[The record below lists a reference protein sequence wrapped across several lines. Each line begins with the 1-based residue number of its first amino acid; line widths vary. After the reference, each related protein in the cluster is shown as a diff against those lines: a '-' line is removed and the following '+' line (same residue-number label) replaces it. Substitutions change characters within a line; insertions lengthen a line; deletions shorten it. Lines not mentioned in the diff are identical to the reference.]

1 MTGLETGI
9 ISVIGI
15 LFFVIFGMYIPVVLA
30 LVSLIGTWLIT
41 SNFDVAIFLLS
52 QKSVETISSQ
62 EFAVIPLFV
71 LMGLLISISDIARET
86 FGVAN
91 YVFRKVSGGLG
102 VATVAANAIF
112 ASITGVS
119 IASAAVFTRVAVPE
133 MLRFGYHP
141 RLAVGIVAGS
151 SVLGMLIPPS
161 ILLIVYAFIA
171 EVSVGSLFI
180 GAIVPGLM
188 LAVFYCIAILIIGI
202 LRPKWVGQQQLAALD
217 QDNNMNLVK
226 AAKLLAPI
234 GLLIAL
240 VIGGIYGGFFT
251 PTESGAVG
259 AAGALILTIAR
270 KRLTWSTFW
279 KVTVETG
286 HVTASICFMIIAA
299 SMYSSMLGLSG
310 VPSELQQ
317 WVIGSN
323 FGFPELIITYV
334 VTVILLGTLLDSISI
349 ILIVLPI
356 FIPLLNHFGVDLIW
370 FGILSIIVVEIGL
383 LTPPLGIAVFVVK
396 SCLPDGKISLKDIF
410 LGAMPFGLIMLLV
423 VVLIAVFPALVL
435 KI

>member
-1 MTGLETGI
+1 MTGLELGVLSTGL
-9 ISVIGI
+9 I
-15 LFFVIFGMYIPVVLA
+15 LLFVVLGMYIPVVLT
-30 LVSLIGTWLIT
+30 LISLIGAWMIT
-41 SNFDVAIFLLS
+41 SNFDIAIFLLT

-71 LMGLLISISDIARET
+71 LMGLLISVSDIARET

-91 YVFRKVSGGLG
+91 FIFRKISGGLG
-102 VATVAANAIF
+102 VATIAANAVF

-119 IASAAVFTRVAVPE
+119 IASAAVFTKVAVPE
-133 MLRFGYHP
+133 MIRFGYHP

-171 EVSVGSLFI
+171 QVSVGSLFVA
-180 GAIVPGLM
+180 AIIPGLI
-188 LAVFYCIAILIIGI
+188 LAVFYALFILAIGKI
-202 LRPKWVGQQQLAALD
+202 RPDWVGNRHDVPADEDADMTLGA
-217 QDNNMNLVK
+217 

-234 GLLIAL
+234 VGLVVL
-240 VIGGIYGGFFT
+240 VIGGIYGGIFT

-259 AAGALILTIAR
+259 AAGALILTLAK
-270 KRLTWSTFW
+270 KRLTWRTFW
-279 KVTVETG
+279 KVVVDTG

-310 VPSELQQ
+310 VPTELQN
-317 WVIGSN
+317 WVVSS
-323 FGFPELIITYV
+323 GFSVVALICVYIAI
-334 VTVILLGTLLDSISI
+334 VIILGTLLDSVSI

-356 FIPLLNHFGVDLIW
+356 FIPLLEFFQLDLVWFGV
-370 FGILSIIVVEIGL
+370 LSIIVVEIGL

-396 SCLPDGKISLKDIF
+396 SCLPDDEISLKDIF
-410 LGAMPFGLIMLLV
+410 LGAMPFGLIMLCV
-423 VVLIAVFPALVL
+423 AVLITVFPALIVY
-435 KI
+435 

>member
-1 MTGLETGI
+1 MTGLDIGI
-9 ISVIGI
+9 ISVVGI
-15 LFFVIFGMYIPVVLA
+15 LLFVVLGMYIPVVLT
-30 LVSLIGTWLIT
+30 LVSLVGTWFIT
-41 SNFDVAIFLLS
+41 GNFQIAIFLLT

-71 LMGLLISISDIARET
+71 LMGLLIAISDIARET

-91 YVFRKVSGGLG
+91 YVFRKINGGLG

-119 IASAAVFTRVAVPE
+119 IASAAVFTKVAVPE

-171 EVSVGSLFI
+171 EVSVGSLFL
-180 GAIVPGLM
+180 GAVVPGLL
-188 LAVFYCIAILIIGI
+188 LAFAYFVAIVAIGYF
-202 LRPKWVGQQQLAALD
+202 RPEWVGQGTIGAVAEAED
-217 QDNNMNLVK
+217 MNLAK
-226 AAKLLAPI
+226 AIRLLAPI
-234 GLLIAL
+234 VALVAL
-240 VIGGIYGGFFT
+240 VIGGIYTGLFT

-259 AAGALILTIAR
+259 AAGALLLTLVRR
-270 KRLTWSTFW
+270 KLTWKTFW
-279 KVTVETG
+279 RVTVETG

-310 VPSELQQ
+310 VPSELQS
-317 WVIGSN
+317 W
-323 FGFPELIITYV
+323 V
-334 VTVILLGTLLDSISI
+334 VTSGFDLVALICVYVLIVILLGTLLDSVSI

-356 FIPLLNHFGVDLIW
+356 FIPLLQHFQMDMIW
-370 FGILSIIVVEIGL
+370 FGVLSIIVVEIGL

-396 SCLPDGKISLKDIF
+396 SCLPDDQITLKDIF
-410 LGAMPFGLIMLLV
+410 LGALPFGGIMLLL
-423 VVLIAVFPALVL
+423 VVLISVFPGLVVN
-435 KI
+435 

>member
-1 MTGLETGI
+1 MTGLDIGI
-9 ISVIGI
+9 ISVVGI
-15 LFFVIFGMYIPVVLA
+15 LLFVVLGMYIPVVLT
-30 LVSLIGTWLIT
+30 LVSLVGTWFIT
-41 SNFDVAIFLLS
+41 GNFQIAIFLLT

-71 LMGLLISISDIARET
+71 LMGLLIAISDIARET

-91 YVFRKVSGGLG
+91 YVFRKINGGLG

-119 IASAAVFTRVAVPE
+119 IASAAVFTKVAVPE

-171 EVSVGSLFI
+171 EVSVGSLFL
-180 GAIVPGLM
+180 GAVVPGLL
-188 LAVFYCIAILIIGI
+188 LAFAYFVAIVAIGYF
-202 LRPKWVGQQQLAALD
+202 RPEWVGQGTIGTVAEAED
-217 QDNNMNLVK
+217 MNLSK
-226 AAKLLAPI
+226 AIRLLAPI
-234 GLLIAL
+234 VALVAL
-240 VIGGIYGGFFT
+240 VIGGIYTGLFT

-259 AAGALILTIAR
+259 AAGALLLTLLRR
-270 KRLTWSTFW
+270 KLTWKTFW
-279 KVTVETG
+279 RVTVETG

-310 VPSELQQ
+310 VPSELQS
-317 WVIGSN
+317 W
-323 FGFPELIITYV
+323 V
-334 VTVILLGTLLDSISI
+334 VTSGFGLVALICVYVLIVILLGTLLDSVSI

-356 FIPLLNHFGVDLIW
+356 FIPLLQHFQMDMIW
-370 FGILSIIVVEIGL
+370 FGVLSIIVVEIGL

-396 SCLPDGKISLKDIF
+396 SCLPDDQITLKDIF
-410 LGAMPFGLIMLLV
+410 LGALPFGAIMLLL
-423 VVLIAVFPALVL
+423 VVLISVFPGLVVY
-435 KI
+435 

>member
-1 MTGLETGI
+1 MSGLEIGTL
-9 ISVIGI
+9 SVVGI
-15 LFFVIFGMYIPVVLA
+15 LFLVIAGMYIPVVLA
-30 LVSLIGTWLIT
+30 LVSLIGTWFIT
-41 SNFDVAIFLLS
+41 GNFDIAIYLLS
-52 QKSVETISSQ
+52 QKSVETIASQ

-86 FGVAN
+86 FAVAN

-171 EVSVGSLFI
+171 QVSVGSLFI
-180 GAIVPGLM
+180 AAIIPGLL
-188 LAVFYCIAILIIGI
+188 LAVLYSIAILAVGKW
-202 LRPKWVGQQQLAALD
+202 RPEWVGQAQMAALD
-217 QDNNMNLVK
+217 ESDDMNLSK
-226 AAKLLAPI
+226 AVKLLTPI
-234 GLLIAL
+234 GLLVGL

-251 PTESGAVG
+251 PTESGAIG
-259 AAGALILTIAR
+259 AAGALLLTIAR
-270 KRLTWSTFW
+270 RRLTWASFW
-279 KVTVETG
+279 TVTVETG
-286 HVTASICFMIIAA
+286 HVTASISFMIIAA

-317 WVIGSN
+317 WVIEAN
-323 FGFPELIITYV
+323 FGLLALTIAYV
-334 VTVILLGTLLDSISI
+334 AIVILLGTLLDSISI

-356 FIPLLNHFGVDLIW
+356 FIPLLNHFGVDLVW
-370 FGILSIIVVEIGL
+370 FGIMSIIVVEIGL
-383 LTPPLGIAVFVVK
+383 LTPPLGIAVYVVK
-396 SCLPDGKISLKDIF
+396 SCLPDQQISLKDIF

-423 VVLIAVFPALVL
+423 VVLITVFPALIVY
-435 KI
+435 

>member
-1 MTGLETGI
+1 MTGIEIGI
-9 ISVIGI
+9 ASVGGI
-15 LFFVIFGMYIPVVLA
+15 LFFVLAGMYIPVVLT
-30 LVSLIGTWLIT
+30 LVSLIGVWFIT
-41 SNFDVAIFLLS
+41 DNFAVGIFLLS

-86 FGVAN
+86 FSVAN
-91 YVFRKVSGGLG
+91 YMFRKISGGLG

-180 GAIVPGLM
+180 AAIIPGLI
-188 LAVFYCIAILIIGI
+188 LAVLYSIAILAIGK
-202 LRPKWVGQQQLAALD
+202 LRPEWVGHAQLAALD
-217 QDNNMNLVK
+217 DIEDMNFAK
-226 AAKLLAPI
+226 ALKLLAPI
-234 GLLIAL
+234 GLLILL

-251 PTESGAVG
+251 PTESGAIG
-259 AAGALILTIAR
+259 AAGALILTLTKR
-270 KRLTWSTFW
+270 RLTWSVFW
-279 KVTVETG
+279 EVAVQTG

-310 VPSELQQ
+310 VPSDLQQ
-317 WVIGSN
+317 WVDESN
-323 FGFPELIITYV
+323 FDILALILAYV
-334 VTVILLGTLLDSISI
+334 VIVIILGTLLDSISI

-356 FIPLLNHFGVDLIW
+356 FIPLFNQFNVDLVW
-370 FGILSIIVVEIGL
+370 LGILSIIIVEVGL

-396 SCLPDGKISLKDIF
+396 SCLPDDQISLKDIF
-410 LGAMPFGLIMLLV
+410 LGAMPFGLIMLF
-423 VVLIAVFPALVL
+423 VVLLIVVFPSL
-435 KI
+435 IIY

>member
-1 MTGLETGI
+1 MTGLDIGV
-9 ISVIGI
+9 ISVVGI
-15 LFFVIFGMYIPVVLA
+15 LFFVILGMYIPVVLA
-30 LVSLIGTWLIT
+30 LVSLIGTWFIT
-41 SNFDVAIFLLS
+41 GNFDIAIFLLS
-52 QKSVETISSQ
+52 QKSVETVASQ

-133 MLRFGYHP
+133 MLRFDYHP

-180 GAIVPGLM
+180 GAIIPGVM
-188 LAVFYCIAILIIGI
+188 LAVFYSIAILLIGK
-202 LRPKWVGQQQLAALD
+202 LRPEWVGQGPLAALD
-217 QDNNMNLVK
+217 QNDDMNLAK
-226 AAKLLAPI
+226 AAQLLTPI
-234 GLLIAL
+234 GLLVGL

-259 AAGALILTIAR
+259 AAGALILTIAK

-286 HVTASICFMIIAA
+286 HVTSSICFMIIAA

-310 VPSELQQ
+310 VPSDLQQ
-317 WVIGSN
+317 WVIASN
-323 FGFPELIITYV
+323 FGFLTLIITYV
-334 VTVILLGTLLDSISI
+334 VIVIILGTLLDSISI

-356 FIPLLNHFGVDLIW
+356 FIPLLNHFGVDLVW

-396 SCLPDGKISLKDIF
+396 SCLPDDQISLKDIF
-410 LGAMPFGLIMLLV
+410 LGAMPFSLIMLLV
-423 VVLIAVFPALVL
+423 VALIATFPALIVY
-435 KI
+435 

>member
-1 MTGLETGI
+1 MTGLEIGVL
-9 ISVIGI
+9 SVAFI
-15 LFFVIFGMYIPVVLA
+15 LFLVVLGMYIPVVLA
-30 LVSLIGTWLIT
+30 IVSLLGTWFI
-41 SNFDVAIFLLS
+41 SGNFQIAIFLLT
-52 QKSVETISSQ
+52 QKSVETIASQ

-91 YVFRKVSGGLG
+91 YVFRKVAGGLG
-102 VATVAANAIF
+102 IATVAANAIF

-119 IASAAVFTRVAVPE
+119 IASAAVFTKVAVPE

-171 EVSVGSLFI
+171 EVSVGSLFL
-180 GAIVPGLM
+180 AAVVPGLI
-188 LAVFYCIAILIIGI
+188 LALFYVIAILTIGR
-202 LRPKWVGQQQLAALD
+202 LRPAWVGTQVLAESD
-217 QDNNMNLVK
+217 VEEMNLGK
-226 AAKLLAPI
+226 ALRLLSPI
-234 GLLIAL
+234 VALVAL
-240 VIGGIYGGFFT
+240 VIGGIYSGLFT

-259 AAGALILTIAR
+259 AAGALILTLVR
-270 KRLTWSTFW
+270 RRLNWATFW
-279 KVTVETG
+279 RVTVETG

-310 VPSELQQ
+310 VPSELQA
-317 WVIGSN
+317 WVVSAG
-323 FGFPELIITYV
+323 FGLVALV
-334 VTVILLGTLLDSISI
+334 VAYIFIVIVLGTLLDSVSI

-356 FIPLLNHFGVDLIW
+356 FFPLLQHFQMDMIW
-370 FGILSIIVVEIGL
+370 FGVLSIIVVEIGL

-396 SCLPDGKISLKDIF
+396 SCLPDDQISLRDIF

-423 VVLIAVFPALVL
+423 VALISIFPALVVY
-435 KI
+435 

>member
-1 MTGLETGI
+1 MTGLEIGVASVAGI
-9 ISVIGI
+9 F
-15 LFFVIFGMYIPVVLA
+15 FFVILGMYIPVVLA
-30 LVSLIGTWLIT
+30 LVSLVGTWFIT
-41 SNFDVAIFLLS
+41 SNFDIAIFLLS

-62 EFAVIPLFV
+62 EFAVVPLFV
-71 LMGLLISISDIARET
+71 LMGLLISTSDIARET
-86 FGVAN
+86 FSVAN
-91 YVFRKVSGGLG
+91 YVFRKISGGLG

-180 GAIVPGLM
+180 AAIIPGLI
-188 LAVFYCIAILIIGI
+188 LAVFYSIAILAVGK
-202 LRPKWVGQQQLAALD
+202 LRPHWVGQDQLAALD
-217 QDNNMNLVK
+217 DIDDMTFSK

-234 GLLIAL
+234 GLLVAL
-240 VIGGIYGGFFT
+240 VIGGIYGGIFT
-251 PTESGAVG
+251 PTESGAIG
-259 AAGALILTIAR
+259 AAGALILTVA
-270 KRLTWSTFW
+270 KRRMSWAIFW
-279 KVTVETG
+279 QVTVQTG

-310 VPSELQQ
+310 VPSELQA
-317 WVIGSN
+317 WVSASN
-323 FGFPELIITYV
+323 FSVLMLIVAYV
-334 VTVILLGTLLDSISI
+334 AIVIVLGTLLDSVSI

-356 FIPLLNHFGVDLIW
+356 FIPLFNHFDVDMIW
-370 FGILSIIVVEIGL
+370 LGILSIIVVEIGL

-396 SCLPDGKISLKDIF
+396 SCLPDEQISLKDIF
-410 LGAMPFGLIMLLV
+410 LGALPFGLIMLLV
-423 VVLIAVFPALVL
+423 VILITAFPALIVH
-435 KI
+435 

>member
-1 MTGLETGI
+1 MTGLEIGI
-9 ISVIGI
+9 ISVLGI
-15 LFFVIFGMYIPVVLA
+15 LFFVVLGMYIPVVLT
-30 LVSLIGTWLIT
+30 LVSLIGTWFI
-41 SNFDVAIFLLS
+41 SGNFKIAIFLLT

-71 LMGLLISISDIARET
+71 LMGLLISISEIAKET

-91 YVFRKVSGGLG
+91 YVFRKVTGGLG

-119 IASAAVFTRVAVPE
+119 IASAAVFTKVAVPE

-171 EVSVGSLFI
+171 EVSVGSLFL
-180 GAIVPGLM
+180 GAVVPGLL
-188 LAVFYCIAILIIGI
+188 LAFAYFVAIVAVGRF
-202 LRPKWVGQQQLAALD
+202 RPEWVGQGAMQSNSD
-217 QDNNMNLVK
+217 IEHMNLGK
-226 AAKLLAPI
+226 AVRLLAPI
-234 GLLIAL
+234 VTLVAL
-240 VIGGIYGGFFT
+240 VIGGIYTGFFT

-259 AAGALILTIAR
+259 AAGALVLTLLKR
-270 KRLTWSTFW
+270 KLTWATFW
-279 KVTVETG
+279 RVTVETG

-310 VPSELQQ
+310 VPSELQT
-317 WVIGSN
+317 WVVNSG
-323 FGFPELIITYV
+323 FGLVALICVYV
-334 VTVILLGTLLDSISI
+334 LIVIALGTLLDSVSI

-356 FIPLLNHFGVDLIW
+356 FIPLLQHFQMDMIW
-370 FGILSIIVVEIGL
+370 FGVLSIIVVEIGL

-396 SCLPDGKISLKDIF
+396 SCLPDEQISLRDIF
-410 LGAMPFGLIMLLV
+410 LGALPFGCIMLLLAI
-423 VVLIAVFPALVL
+423 LISIFPGLV
-435 KI
+435 IY

>member
-1 MTGLETGI
+1 MTGLEIGI
-9 ISVIGI
+9 LSIVGI
-15 LFFVIFGMYIPVVLA
+15 LFFVILGMYIPVVLA
-30 LVSLIGTWLIT
+30 LVSLIGTWVIT
-41 SNFDVAIFLLS
+41 GNFNIAIFLLS

-71 LMGLLISISDIARET
+71 LMGLLISISDVARET

-119 IASAAVFTRVAVPE
+119 IASAAVFTKVAVPE

-171 EVSVGSLFI
+171 EVSVGSLFLAAVI
-180 GAIVPGLM
+180 PGLI
-188 LAVFYCIAILIIGI
+188 LALFYAIAILTIGK
-202 LRPKWVGQQQLAALD
+202 LRPEWVGQSQTQAAIDPEEMSLGIA
-217 QDNNMNLVK
+217 L
-226 AAKLLAPI
+226 KLLAPI
-234 GLLIAL
+234 GALVVL
-240 VIGGIYGGFFT
+240 VIGGIYAGIFT

-259 AAGALILTIAR
+259 AAGALILTILKR
-270 KRLTWSTFW
+270 RLTWRTFW
-279 KVTVETG
+279 KVAVETG

-310 VPSELQQ
+310 IPTELQS
-317 WVIGSN
+317 WVVASG
-323 FGFPELIITYV
+323 FGLIALICAYV
-334 VTVILLGTLLDSISI
+334 IIVILMGTLLDSISI

-356 FIPLLNHFGVDLIW
+356 FIPLLQFFQVDLIW
-370 FGILSIIVVEIGL
+370 FGVLSIIVVEIGL
-383 LTPPLGIAVFVVK
+383 LTPPFGIAVFVVK
-396 SCLPDGKISLKDIF
+396 SCLPDDQISLKDIF
-410 LGAMPFGLIMLLV
+410 LGALPFGLIMLV
-423 VVLIAVFPALVL
+423 VAVLITVFPALIVY
-435 KI
+435 

>member
-1 MTGLETGI
+1 MTGLEIGI
-9 ISVIGI
+9 LSIVGI
-15 LFFVIFGMYIPVVLA
+15 LFFVILGMYIPVVLA
-30 LVSLIGTWLIT
+30 LVSLVGTWVIT
-41 SNFDVAIFLLS
+41 GNFNIAIFLLS

-102 VATVAANAIF
+102 VATVAANAVF

-119 IASAAVFTRVAVPE
+119 IASAAVFTKVAVPE

-171 EVSVGSLFI
+171 EVSVGSLFLAALI
-180 GAIVPGLM
+180 PGLI
-188 LAVFYCIAILIIGI
+188 LALFYAIAILTIGK
-202 LRPKWVGQQQLAALD
+202 LRPEWVGHAQTQDAVTEEMSLGIAL
-217 QDNNMNLVK
+217 
-226 AAKLLAPI
+226 KLLAPI
-234 GLLIAL
+234 GALVVL
-240 VIGGIYGGFFT
+240 VIGGIYTGIFT

-259 AAGALILTIAR
+259 AAGALILTII
-270 KRLTWSTFW
+270 KRRLSWATFW
-279 KVTVETG
+279 KVAVETG

-310 VPSELQQ
+310 IPTELQN
-317 WVIGSN
+317 WVVASG
-323 FGFPELIITYV
+323 FGIIALICAYV
-334 VTVILLGTLLDSISI
+334 IIVILMGTLLDSISI

-356 FIPLLNHFGVDLIW
+356 FIPLLQFFELDLIW

-383 LTPPLGIAVFVVK
+383 LTPPFGIAVFVVK
-396 SCLPDGKISLKDIF
+396 SCLPDDQISLKDIF
-410 LGAMPFGLIMLLV
+410 LGALPFALIMLV
-423 VVLIAVFPALVL
+423 VAVLITVFPVL
-435 KI
+435 ILY

>member
-1 MTGLETGI
+1 MTGLDIGI
-9 ISVIGI
+9 ISVVGI
-15 LFFVIFGMYIPVVLA
+15 LLFVVLGMYIPVVLT
-30 LVSLIGTWLIT
+30 LVSLVGTWFI
-41 SNFDVAIFLLS
+41 SGNFQIAIFLLT

-71 LMGLLISISDIARET
+71 LMGLLIAISDIARET

-91 YVFRKVSGGLG
+91 YVFRKINGGLG

-119 IASAAVFTRVAVPE
+119 IASAAVFTKVAVPE

-171 EVSVGSLFI
+171 EVSVGSLFL
-180 GAIVPGLM
+180 GAVVPGLL
-188 LAVFYCIAILIIGI
+188 LAFAYFVAIVAIGYF
-202 LRPKWVGQQQLAALD
+202 RPEWVGQGTIGTVAEAED
-217 QDNNMNLVK
+217 MNLAK
-226 AAKLLAPI
+226 AIRLLAPI
-234 GLLIAL
+234 VALVAL
-240 VIGGIYGGFFT
+240 VIGGIYTGLFT

-259 AAGALILTIAR
+259 AAGALLLTLVRR
-270 KRLTWSTFW
+270 KLTWKTFW
-279 KVTVETG
+279 RVTVETG

-310 VPSELQQ
+310 VPSELQS
-317 WVIGSN
+317 W
-323 FGFPELIITYV
+323 V
-334 VTVILLGTLLDSISI
+334 VTSGFGLVALICVYVLIVILLGTLLDSVSI

-356 FIPLLNHFGVDLIW
+356 FIPLLQHFQMDMIW
-370 FGILSIIVVEIGL
+370 FGVLSIIVVEIGL

-396 SCLPDGKISLKDIF
+396 SCLPDDQITLKDIF
-410 LGAMPFGLIMLLV
+410 LGALPFGAIMLLL
-423 VVLIAVFPALVL
+423 VVLISIFPGLVVY
-435 KI
+435 

>member
-1 MTGLETGI
+1 MTGLE
-9 ISVIGI
+9 IGI
-15 LFFVIFGMYIPVVLA
+15 LSVALILILVVLGMYIPVVLA
-30 LVSLIGTWLIT
+30 IVSLLGTWFI
-41 SNFDVAIFLLS
+41 SDNFQIAIFLLT
-52 QKSVETISSQ
+52 QKSVETIASQ

-91 YVFRKVSGGLG
+91 YVFRKVAGGLG
-102 VATVAANAIF
+102 IATVAANAIF

-119 IASAAVFTRVAVPE
+119 IASAAVFTKVAVPE

-171 EVSVGSLFI
+171 EVSVGSLFL
-180 GAIVPGLM
+180 AAVVPGLM
-188 LAVFYCIAILIIGI
+188 LALFYVIAILTIGK
-202 LRPKWVGQQQLAALD
+202 LRPAWVGGQELAES
-217 QDNNMNLVK
+217 NVEEMNLGK
-226 AAKLLAPI
+226 ALRLLSPI
-234 GLLIAL
+234 VALVAL
-240 VIGGIYGGFFT
+240 VIGGIYTGLFT

-259 AAGALILTIAR
+259 AAGALILTLVR
-270 KRLTWSTFW
+270 RRLNWATFW
-279 KVTVETG
+279 RVTVETG

-310 VPSELQQ
+310 VPSELQA
-317 WVIGSN
+317 WVVSAG
-323 FGFPELIITYV
+323 FGLVALVVAYILI
-334 VTVILLGTLLDSISI
+334 VIVLGTLLDSVSI

-356 FIPLLNHFGVDLIW
+356 FFPLLQHFQMDMIW
-370 FGILSIIVVEIGL
+370 FGVLSIIVVEIGL

-396 SCLPDGKISLKDIF
+396 SCLPDDRISLKDIF

-423 VVLIAVFPALVL
+423 VALISLFPALV
-435 KI
+435 IY